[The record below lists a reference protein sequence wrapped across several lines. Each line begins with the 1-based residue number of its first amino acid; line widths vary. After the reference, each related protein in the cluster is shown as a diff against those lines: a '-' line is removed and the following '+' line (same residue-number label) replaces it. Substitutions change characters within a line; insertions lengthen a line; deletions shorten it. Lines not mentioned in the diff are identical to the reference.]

1 MALAGW
7 RLGVGGELGVA
18 SVRRQGGVR
27 RTQSLIAPRGFKGG
41 FGGFR
46 SLVTRSNARKI
57 KVTTKYFIHAMK
69 KVARAESL
77 IQVPCSS
84 FVA

>member
-46 SLVTRSNARKI
+46 SLELSGGLNGIMTTHTIHSN
-57 KVTTKYFIHAMK
+57 T
-69 KVARAESL
+69 E
-77 IQVPCSS
+77 
-84 FVA
+84 